1 MISNIMTIGK
11 QYQEL
16 LDQFPFLTLASY
28 GNNEYVGIMQNQD
41 NNVISMY
48 VYDQIKSN
56 DAKRIFLDL
65 GSEWWW
71 ETNRQIPIN
80 IIMGN
85 RFKQFREALVTFT
98 IKDFEVIHGPTICLR
113 DIMQKRIKR
122 KNVQL
127 IRKVN

>member
-1 MISNIMTIGK
+1 MTISK
-11 QYQEL
+11 HYQQL

-48 VYDQIKSN
+48 VYDQIK
-56 DAKRIFLDL
+56 DQELRKVFLKL
-65 GSEWWW
+65 GEEWWW
-71 ETNRQIPIN
+71 ETNRKIPIN
-80 IIMGN
+80 IILGE
-85 RFKQFREALVTFT
+85 RFKIFRTALVTFT
-98 IKDFEVIHGPTICLR
+98 IKDFEVIAGPTVCLR

-127 IRKVN
+127 IRRVT

>member
-1 MISNIMTIGK
+1 MTIGK

-48 VYDQIKSN
+48 VYDQIKSSN
-56 DAKRIFLDL
+56 AKKVFLDL

-85 RFKQFREALVTFT
+85 RFKQFRTALVTFT
-98 IKDFEVIHGPTICLR
+98 IKDFEVLHGPTICLR

>member
-1 MISNIMTIGK
+1 MTIGK

-56 DAKRIFLDL
+56 NAKKVFLDL
-65 GSEWWW
+65 GGEWWW

-98 IKDFEVIHGPTICLR
+98 IKDFEVLHGPTICLR

>member
-1 MISNIMTIGK
+1 MAISK
-11 QYQEL
+11 QYEDL
-16 LDQFPFLTLASY
+16 LENFPFLTLASY
-28 GNNEYVGIMQNQD
+28 GMKEYVGIMQNQD

-48 VYDQIKSN
+48 IYENIRDTELK
-56 DAKRIFLDL
+56 KLFLEL

-85 RFKQFREALVTFT
+85 RFKVFRECLVTFT
-98 IKDFEVIHGPTICLR
+98 IKDFEVLAGPSICLR
-113 DIMQKRIKR
+113 DIMTKRVKR

-127 IRKVN
+127 VRRV